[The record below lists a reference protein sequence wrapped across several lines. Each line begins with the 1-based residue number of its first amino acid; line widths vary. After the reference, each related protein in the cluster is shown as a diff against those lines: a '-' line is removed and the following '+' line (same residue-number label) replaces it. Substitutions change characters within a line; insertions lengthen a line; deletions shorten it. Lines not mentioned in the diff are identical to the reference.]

1 MPRHASIFALAACL
15 LLSLSV
21 APAMTHKIN
30 KSTANKAKLTARA
43 DSALQEIVNEAA
55 RKALEQFGA
64 QKLEEKNL
72 AITLIDLRDAQHPVQ
87 ASFRGN
93 EPIYPASVVKMFYLV
108 MAHRLMEDG
117 KLKETDE
124 LRRALKDMIVES
136 SNDATGYVL
145 DMITGTT
152 SGPELSGAE
161 LKKWAEKRNSVNR
174 FFSSLGYANINVN
187 QKTYC
192 EGPYGREQ
200 FFRGSKGEN
209 RNRLT
214 TEATARL
221 LSEIAT
227 GRAITPARSKMMMEL
242 MKRDYSGK
250 SDDAD
255 DQSHG
260 FTGIALEP
268 GARLWS
274 KAGWTSTT
282 RHDAAY
288 IELPNGAR
296 FVLVTFTTDHSKERD
311 IIPTIARVVISR
323 LAKN

>member
-1 MPRHASIFALAACL
+1 MPRQALTCALAACL
-15 LLSLSV
+15 LSALP
-21 APAMTHKIN
+21 AP
-30 KSTANKAKLTARA
+30 STLARRENESASRERTAA
-43 DSALQEIVNEAA
+43 HSDSALQEIVNEAA
-55 RKALEQFGA
+55 RAALQRFKDK
-64 QKLEEKNL
+64 KLEETQL
-72 AITLIDLRDAQHPVQ
+72 SITLIDLRDAQHPVQ

-93 EPIYPASVVKMFYLV
+93 ERIYPASVVKMFYLV

-124 LRRALKDMIVES
+124 LRRALKDMIVDS
-136 SNDATGYVL
+136 SNDATSHVL
-145 DMITGTT
+145 DEITGTT
-152 SGPELSGAE
+152 SGPELKGAE
-161 LKKWAEKRNSVNR
+161 LKRWAEKRNLVNR
-174 FFSSLGYANINVN
+174 YFNSLGYTNINVN

-200 FFRGSKGEN
+200 LFRGSKGEN
-209 RNRLT
+209 RNKLT

-227 GRAITPARSKMMMEL
+227 GRAVTPARSKMMMEL

-250 SDDAD
+250 STDPD
-255 DQSHG
+255 DQAHG

-296 FVLVTFTTDHSKERD
+296 FVLVTFTTDHSTEREV
-311 IIPTIARVVISR
+311 IPEVARVVISR
-323 LAKN
+323 LSKS